1 MDGSQ
6 EIENGNTRKAC
17 FFPEHVLN
25 NPMILALKPSHLSKL
40 SGLQK
45 CSLLTVPK
53 HFQVEMDVSEN
64 GIYLQHPPT
73 DHVYYVRKNYDTL
86 W

>member
-25 NPMILALKPSHLSKL
+25 NPMILALKPSHLSKTEWLTEMLPADSSEAL
-40 SGLQK
+40 S
-45 CSLLTVPK
+45 S
-53 HFQVEMDVSEN
+53 
-64 GIYLQHPPT
+64 
-73 DHVYYVRKNYDTL
+73 
-86 W
+86 